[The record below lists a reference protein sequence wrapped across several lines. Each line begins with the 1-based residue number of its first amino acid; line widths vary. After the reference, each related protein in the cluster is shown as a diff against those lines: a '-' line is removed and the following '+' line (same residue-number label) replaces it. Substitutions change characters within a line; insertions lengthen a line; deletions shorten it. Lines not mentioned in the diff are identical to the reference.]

1 MAGPEAA
8 SSGSLEPT
16 LPVRFV
22 DVERCRRAMGEARLD
37 ALVAT
42 GDEKLYYL
50 SGHAPDSVLAH
61 FYDTWDAAILPRA
74 ADAPPC
80 LIVSEYDL
88 AYCVTH
94 PSWMPEL
101 RAYGAEW
108 SSAAGLLDRINR
120 GIGIDTELRRPL
132 RALYQRTLKH
142 RTPNLIEAI
151 LGYIRDELK
160 KGPLRLGFDDLRL
173 AAAVEAKLGN
183 RLEAVDGLPALR
195 RTRLVKTPAEIEL
208 LRAGAAINDEA
219 LRAAAGAVREGRPW
233 YDMVRAY
240 RRALDERD
248 AKPSG
253 ERGMLFGSGPDGS
266 FVLDH
271 RYVERKRFARGDAV
285 VLDAI
290 CTYRMYHADMARTA
304 IVGEPRKRHRELYD
318 AVRHALEASEARL
331 RPGVHTAEVQ
341 KSAAEVLAKHGL
353 EPGLATLVF
362 HPIGLNVFDYAS
374 AEEAALGWVIEPS
387 TAMNFEVFYRDPE
400 YGGMHLE
407 DTVLVGERG
416 IEHLSRFPRDMIVAG
431 T

>member
-1 MAGPEAA
+1 MA
-8 SSGSLEPT
+8 SSKPAPAGEFTPT
-16 LPVRFV
+16 PPVPLV
-22 DVERCRRAMGEARLD
+22 DVDRCRRIMAEHRLD
-37 ALVAT
+37 ALIAT
-42 GDEKLYYL
+42 EDANLYYL

-61 FYDTWDAAILPRA
+61 FYDTWDAAILPSH

-80 LIVSEYDL
+80 LLVSEYDL
-88 AYCVTH
+88 AYLVTH
-94 PSWMPEL
+94 PTWMPEL
-101 RAYGAEW
+101 RVYGAEW

-120 GIGIDTELRRPL
+120 GIGVDTDLRQPL
-132 RALYQRTLKH
+132 RALYQRTLPS
-142 RTPNLIEAI
+142 RTPSLIEAI
-151 LGYIRDELK
+151 LRYIRDELSS
-160 KGPLRLGFDDLRL
+160 GPLRIGFDDLRL
-173 AAAVEAKLGN
+173 GAAVQSRLGN

-195 RTRLVKTPAEIEL
+195 RARLVKTAAEIDI
-208 LRAGAAINDEA
+208 LRAGARINDEA
-219 LRAAAGAVREGRPW
+219 VRAAAGAVIPGRPW

-240 RRALDERD
+240 RRVLTERD

-271 RYVERKRFARGDAV
+271 RYVESKRFAPGDSV

-304 IVGEPRKRHRELYD
+304 VVGEPRKRHRELYA
-318 AVRHALEASEARL
+318 AVRDSLEASEARL
-331 RPGVHTAEVQ
+331 RPGIHTADVQ
-341 KSAAEVLAKHGL
+341 KAAAEVLRKHGL

-374 AEEAALGWVIEPS
+374 AEEAAGGWTVESS

-407 DTVLVGERG
+407 DTVLVTSRG
-416 IEHLSRFPRDMIVAG
+416 VEHFSAHPRDMIVAAG
-431 T
+431 